1 MTEAGLKCIETAKQ
15 NGSWAILDEVE
26 ELIVPLDLENA
37 FADNPDAQ
45 DYYLSLSKS
54 VRKAILQW
62 IVLAKRSET
71 RQRRIKEIV
80 ELAGQKQKPKIF

>member
-1 MTEAGLKCIETAKQ
+1 LLE
-15 NGSWAILDEVE
+15 
-26 ELIVPLDLENA
+26 LDLENA

>member
-1 MTEAGLKCIETAKQ
+1 LLE
-15 NGSWAILDEVE
+15 
-26 ELIVPLDLENA
+26 LDLENA
-37 FADNPDAQ
+37 FADNPDPQ
-45 DYYLSLSKS
+45 DYYFSLSKS